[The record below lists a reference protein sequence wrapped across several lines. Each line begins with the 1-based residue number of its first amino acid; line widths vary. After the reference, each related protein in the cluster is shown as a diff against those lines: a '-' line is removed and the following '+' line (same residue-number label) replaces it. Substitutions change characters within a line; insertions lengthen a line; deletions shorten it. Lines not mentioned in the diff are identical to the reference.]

1 MKLKTVIKKKFL
13 NGDGTINKTVVAS
26 FITLLIVLIQQV
38 MMAFGFT
45 YGHWDQVAAII
56 NTLLTILGLCGFVE
70 GNGEVTTST
79 VEIGV
84 DGVKTTISSGSIK
97 LDANKTIF
105 SGKSFIPKQSTK
117 EDNPNEK

>member
-1 MKLKTVIKKKFL
+1 MKFKAVIKKKFL
-13 NGDGTINKTVVAS
+13 NTDGTINKTVVAS

-45 YGHWDQVAAII
+45 YGHWDQVVAII

-79 VEIGV
+79 VETGV

-97 LDANKTIF
+97 LNTDKTSF
-105 SGKSFIPKQSTK
+105 NGKSFIPNQSNK

>member
-1 MKLKTVIKKKFL
+1 MKLKAVIKKKFL
-13 NGDGTINKTVVAS
+13 NPDGTINKTVVAS

-79 VEIGV
+79 VETGV
-84 DGVKTTISSGSIK
+84 DGVKTTISNSSIK
-97 LDANKTIF
+97 LNTDKTIF
-105 SGKSFIPKQSTK
+105 SGKSFIPNQSNK
-117 EDNPNEK
+117 EDNSNEK

>member
-1 MKLKTVIKKKFL
+1 MNLKQTLKKKFL
-13 NGDGTINKTVVAS
+13 NADGTINKTVVAS

-38 MMAFGFT
+38 MMALGFT
-45 YGHWDQVAAII
+45 YGHWDQVAAMI

>member
-1 MKLKTVIKKKFL
+1 MKFKAVIKKKFF
-13 NGDGTINKTVVAS
+13 NTDGTINKTVVAS

-56 NTLLTILGLCGFVE
+56 NTFLTILGLCGFVE

-79 VEIGV
+79 VETGV
-84 DGVKTTISSGSIK
+84 DGVKTSISNGTIK
-97 LDANKTIF
+97 LDANKVVF
-105 SGKSFIPKQSTK
+105 NGKSLIPKQSNK

>member
-1 MKLKTVIKKKFL
+1 MLKKKFL
-13 NGDGTINKTVVAS
+13 NTDGTINKTVVAS

-79 VEIGV
+79 VETGV

-97 LDANKTIF
+97 LNTDKTSF
-105 SGKSFIPKQSTK
+105 NGKSFIPNQSNK

>member
-1 MKLKTVIKKKFL
+1 MNLKQMLKKKFL
-13 NGDGTINKTVVAS
+13 NTDGTINKTVVAS

-45 YGHWDQVAAII
+45 YGHWDQVVAII

-79 VEIGV
+79 VETGV

-97 LDANKTIF
+97 LNTDKTSF
-105 SGKSFIPKQSTK
+105 NGKSFIPNQSNK